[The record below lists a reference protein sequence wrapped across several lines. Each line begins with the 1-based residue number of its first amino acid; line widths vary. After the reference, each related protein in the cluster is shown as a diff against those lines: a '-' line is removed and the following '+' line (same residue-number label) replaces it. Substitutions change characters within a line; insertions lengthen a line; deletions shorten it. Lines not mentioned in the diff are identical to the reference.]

1 MNIVELCDRY
11 SLSKKA
17 LYNRFDAVGIKPQI
31 GADKKAFVT
40 PEQLAVL
47 DDLNEHLKAG
57 GNLRNYTPVSP
68 VAKQASTMS
77 SAESSEVETTQSE
90 VVTTPIKEISKSL
103 TYKKLE
109 VIKSQ
114 AIEPRSPGV
123 ELGIIG
129 SSEATTTLVELLGV
143 IASSQRDPLRKHQ
156 QLKEAAA
163 EGWILTTSEIEE
175 IIGVKPHGE
184 RYSRGNWH
192 FKRAGKIGRE
202 LGWVVERV

>member
-1 MNIVELCDRY
+1 LRITFQKTRNQ
-11 SLSKKA
+11 

-68 VAKQASTMS
+68 VAKQG
-77 SAESSEVETTQSE
+77 EVETTQSE
-90 VVTTPIKEISKSL
+90 VITTPNKEISKSL
-103 TYKKLE
+103 TYKELE
-109 VIKSQ
+109 VIESQ

-129 SSEATTTLVELLGV
+129 SSEATTTLVELLGA

-156 QLKEAAA
+156 QLKQADE

-175 IIGVKPHGE
+175 IVGVKPHGE
-184 RYSRGNWH
+184 IFLRGNWH

-202 LGWVVERV
+202 SAWVVERV